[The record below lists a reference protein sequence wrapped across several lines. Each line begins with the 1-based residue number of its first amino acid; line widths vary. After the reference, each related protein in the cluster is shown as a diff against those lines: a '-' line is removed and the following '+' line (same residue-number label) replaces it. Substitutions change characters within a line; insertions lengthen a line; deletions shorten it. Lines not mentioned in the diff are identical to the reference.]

1 MSTQILHVIAL
12 LKQQKKRVQ
21 VLNQPICS
29 SNLKVKNFWLTEKPK
44 YDKELPER

>member
-12 LKQQKKRVQ
+12 LKKKKRVQ